1 MLQPKSLQ
9 QRLTIYLML
18 PVAFLLILMGIAGF
32 IYARNLLLSQ
42 WREASILKLQRAAHQ
57 VDMRLAR
64 VKDWIQVFNQT
75 PVGRNTAA
83 VHELTIAQ
91 LKKQDGVD
99 HVHLTWEKN
108 AEPLNSPAGGR
119 MTSMMSQMP
128 GGRPM
133 MMHRFHSA
141 RIREIAPPRYDEA
154 INHETVT
161 LISDLND
168 GQGQLV
174 GRLEVA
180 LNFKML
186 IKDVLESGWWQ
197 SNEAYLVSDSGKIL
211 TIAGKEKRE
220 SESLADSS
228 DSLERAALQ
237 EMKTKPY
244 GTILGTGHPPDEVA
258 GFYKLQQAPWSL
270 IMIAPGEEI
279 LAPMV
284 RFRLYYFAI
293 AAGFIFFIV
302 VLIRMV
308 TGRTVAAIEEVS
320 QAAERVAGGN
330 YGKLLPVK
338 TQDEVGELIRSFNSM
353 VQQLKERM
361 AMKQAMNLAME
372 VQQNLLPKKMPQIKG
387 LDIAARSIY
396 CDETGGDLYDFL
408 EINDGNSDCI
418 GIAVGDVS
426 GHGIPAALLM
436 ATVRALLKSRVTQT
450 GSAAEIINDVNR
462 LATRDTGDTGQ
473 FMTLFFAALDTGKK
487 EFRWVR
493 AGHDPAFM
501 YDPSAASFREL
512 SGRGMAIGVD
522 SSYHYQEG
530 GLVELSEGQ
539 IIVIGTDGLWETH
552 DEGGAMFG
560 KDRLEAIIRERAQAP
575 AERILASIIQAVQEF
590 RGSAKQKDDITL
602 AVIKVV
608 GGATKGN

>member
-9 QRLTIYLML
+9 QRLTIYLIL

-57 VDMRLAR
+57 VDMRLAS

-75 PVGRNTAA
+75 PVGQDTASI
-83 VHELTIAQ
+83 HELTIAQ

-99 HVHLTWEKN
+99 HVHLTWKN
-108 AEPLNSPAGGR
+108 NAVSSNTPAANR
-119 MTSMMSQMP
+119 MSSMMRHMAD
-128 GGRPM
+128 GRPM
-133 MMHRFHSA
+133 MMRRFHSA
-141 RIREIAPPRYDEA
+141 GIREVTPPRYDEA
-154 INHETVT
+154 INHETVS

-168 GQGQLV
+168 EQGKSV
-174 GRLEVA
+174 GRLEVV
-180 LNFKML
+180 LNFKVL

-197 SNEAYLVSDSGKIL
+197 SNEAYLVSESGEIL
-211 TIAGKEKRE
+211 TITEKEKR
-220 SESLADSS
+220 ESLADSS
-228 DSLERAALQ
+228 DPLEREAVK
-237 EMKTKPY
+237 EMKTKSY
-244 GTILGTGHPPDEVA
+244 GTILGAGHPPDEVA

-270 IMIAPGEEI
+270 IMIAPGKEI
-279 LAPMV
+279 LAPIV
-284 RFRLYYFAI
+284 RFRLYYFAVG
-293 AAGFIFFIV
+293 AGFIFFIV

-308 TGRTVAAIEEVS
+308 TGRTVAAIRQVS

-338 TQDEVGELIRSFNSM
+338 SQDEVGELIRSFNSM

-372 VQQNLLPKKMPQIKG
+372 VQQNLLPKEMPQIRG

-408 EINDGNSDCI
+408 EINDCNPDCI

-426 GHGIPAALLM
+426 GHGVPAALLM
-436 ATVRALLKSRVTQT
+436 ATVRAFLKSRVAQP
-450 GSAAEIINDVNR
+450 GGAAEVISDVNR
-462 LATRDTGDTGQ
+462 LATHDTGETGQ
-473 FMTLFFAALDTGKK
+473 FMTLFYAAIDTAKK

-501 YDPSAASFREL
+501 YDPSTESFTEL
-512 SGRGMAIGVD
+512 EGRGMAIGVD
-522 SSYHYQEG
+522 SGYRYREG
-530 GLVELSEGQ
+530 GIIELSEGQ
-539 IIVIGTDGLWETH
+539 VLVIGTDGLWETH
-552 DEGGAMFG
+552 DEAGAMFG
-560 KDRLEAIIRERAQAP
+560 KDRLEALIRESAQAS
-575 AERILASIIQAVQEF
+575 ADRILGSIIQGVQKF
-590 RGSAKQKDDITL
+590 RGSAKQEDDITL

-608 GGATKGN
+608 G